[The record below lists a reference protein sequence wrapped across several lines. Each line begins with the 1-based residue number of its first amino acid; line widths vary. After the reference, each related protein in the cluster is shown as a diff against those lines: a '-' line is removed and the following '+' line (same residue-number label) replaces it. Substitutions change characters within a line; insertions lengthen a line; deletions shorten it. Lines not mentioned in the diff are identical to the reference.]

1 MRRWRRGTSANQVGG
16 ATPTSSNNRDQRI
29 TKHPRGVL
37 VQVDRIKLFVTCCEC
52 NQTWEE

>member
-1 MRRWRRGTSANQVGG
+1 MAHPPIRCYAHELKQ
-16 ATPTSSNNRDQRI
+16 PYQRI
-29 TKHPRGVL
+29 TKHPRGVF